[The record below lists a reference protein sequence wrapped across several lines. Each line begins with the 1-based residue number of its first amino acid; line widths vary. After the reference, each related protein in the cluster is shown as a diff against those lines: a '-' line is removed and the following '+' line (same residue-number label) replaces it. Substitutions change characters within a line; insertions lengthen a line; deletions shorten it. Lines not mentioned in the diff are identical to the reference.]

1 LRRLRRRPD
10 AAWLAR
16 RGLARPG
23 RWWRRGRGGVTLTL
37 RPGRAVEVGRDGV
50 GSAPRSLAAEGFVHC
65 TGDDQLMLAVAN
77 RFYASD
83 PDELV
88 VVTLDRARLTSEV
101 RGEPP
106 AHPDGRPSTGT
117 EPFFPHVYGPLD
129 RDAVLAVRRLVR
141 SSARFCGYEPIM

>member
-1 LRRLRRRPD
+1 MILHLMPGP
-10 AAWLAR
+10 AW
-16 RGLARPG
+16 
-23 RWWRRGRGGVTLTL
+23 
-37 RPGRAVEVGRDGV
+37 EVWRDG
-50 GSAPRSLAAEGFVHC
+50 GGYDPPSLAAEGFVHC

-88 VVTLDRARLTSEV
+88 VVTLDEARLTSEV
-101 RGEPP
+101 RWEPP

-141 SSARFCGYEPIM
+141 SSDRFVGLP